1 MLDTVLLGMT
11 DVTAFEHID
20 HPEKLNEIL
29 EYIKEHDPCCVK
41 VMEKMKVQRF
51 NVLILARLHC
61 DSRLS

>member
-29 EYIKEHDPCCVK
+29 EYIKEHDPCTIT
-41 VMEKMKVQRF
+41 
-51 NVLILARLHC
+51 L
-61 DSRLS
+61 